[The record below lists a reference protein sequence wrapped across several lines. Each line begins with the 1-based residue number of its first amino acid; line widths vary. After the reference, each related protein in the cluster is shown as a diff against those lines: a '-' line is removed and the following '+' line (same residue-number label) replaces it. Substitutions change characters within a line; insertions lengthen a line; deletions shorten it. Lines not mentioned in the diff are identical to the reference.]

1 MMAKDAEI
9 ENKARVLERM
19 MQANEDLKKE
29 NQKISLKLRQIQ
41 TTQIKDLQ
49 KRMRDKDSEIEVLK
63 EMLRSSQLQSKSKD
77 NEIQRLQKKIN
88 RMTKEGYVEKMQA
101 YVAQRPNNNHIPMH
115 HNHHANNHAQ
125 DRTADRTIEIEDID
139 VRTRDNFTEEDEDN
153 DRQEEEDFYDNQDLN
168 QGGNDDIRAVRV
180 KLMGKKDLI
189 LPDIS

>member
-63 EMLRSSQLQSKSKD
+63 EMLRSS
-77 NEIQRLQKKIN
+77 
-88 RMTKEGYVEKMQA
+88 
-101 YVAQRPNNNHIPMH
+101 
-115 HNHHANNHAQ
+115 
-125 DRTADRTIEIEDID
+125 
-139 VRTRDNFTEEDEDN
+139 
-153 DRQEEEDFYDNQDLN
+153 
-168 QGGNDDIRAVRV
+168 
-180 KLMGKKDLI
+180 
-189 LPDIS
+189 